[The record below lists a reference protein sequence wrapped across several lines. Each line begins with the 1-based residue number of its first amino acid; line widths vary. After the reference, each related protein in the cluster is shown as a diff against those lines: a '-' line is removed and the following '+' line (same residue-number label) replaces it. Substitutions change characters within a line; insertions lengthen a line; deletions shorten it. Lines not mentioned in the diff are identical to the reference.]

1 MRILITVALTALAL
15 FAGCGQDDVQAVR
28 EAAVAADGDEKLTNG
43 ALRADLV
50 FCRRIGA
57 KSGKRLEVGDRFA
70 ASDDERDRN
79 IHAFVD
85 LRNLPPG
92 VHQIHVVWLKPGG
105 EELFRKYAE
114 VSVAPADSAR
124 WRTQLVWK
132 DGNNLRFA
140 EAEEAVVGPAPDVTV
155 ASRFNVAPDRKR
167 EPGTYA
173 VKVYWNRE
181 LLLERP
187 FEYVIGD

>member
-1 MRILITVALTALAL
+1 VALTALAL
-15 FAGCGQDDVQAVR
+15 FGLRAEDVQAVR
-28 EAAVAADGDEKLTNG
+28 EAVAADGDQLVDG
-43 ALRADLV
+43 ASGPT
-50 FCRRIGA
+50 FCRRIGT
-57 KSGKRLEVGDRFA
+57 KTGKRLEVGDRFE

-124 WRTQLVWK
+124 WRTQIVWK

-140 EAEEAVVGPAPDVTV
+140 EPEEAVVGPAPDLTV
-155 ASRFNVAPDRKR
+155 SSRLNVAPDRKR

-181 LLLERP
+181 LLLERS
-187 FEYVIGD
+187 FAYVAAD

>member
-1 MRILITVALTALAL
+1 MRLLIAAALAALAL
-15 FAGCGQDDVQAVR
+15 LAGCSQDEVHAVR
-28 EAAVAADGDEKLTNG
+28 AAAAAADTRAALTDG
-43 ALRADLV
+43 AFQGELV

-57 KSGKRLEVGDRFA
+57 KSGKRLEVGDSFE

-114 VSVAPADSAR
+114 VAVAPADSGR

-140 EAEEAVVGPAPDVTV
+140 EPEEAVVGPAPDVTV
-155 ASRFNVAPDRKR
+155 ASRLNVAPDRKR
-167 EPGTYA
+167 EPGDYA

-181 LLLERP
+181 LLLEKSFRY
-187 FEYVIGD
+187 EAGI

>member
-1 MRILITVALTALAL
+1 MKILITLALTALAL

-28 EAAVAADGDEKLTNG
+28 EAAAVQDGDAKTADD
-43 ALRADLV
+43 ALQAELV

-57 KSGKRLEVGDRFA
+57 KSGKRLEVGDSFK

-79 IHAFVD
+79 IHAFAD

-132 DGNNLRFA
+132 DGNNLHFS
-140 EAEEAVVGPAPDVTV
+140 EPEEAVVGPAPELTV
-155 ASRFNVAPDRKR
+155 ASRLNVAPDRKR

-181 LLLERP
+181 LMLERN
-187 FEYVIGD
+187 FHYVSGE

>member
-1 MRILITVALTALAL
+1 MRLLIAAALAALAL
-15 FAGCGQDDVQAVR
+15 LAGCSQDEVRAVR
-28 EAAVAADGDEKLTNG
+28 AAAAAADVG
-43 ALRADLV
+43 AAPADGAFQGELV
-50 FCRRIGA
+50 FCRRIGT
-57 KSGKRLEVGDRFA
+57 KSGKRLDVGDRFA
-70 ASDDERDRN
+70 ASDEERDRN
-79 IHAFVD
+79 IHAFAD

-92 VHQIHVVWLKPGG
+92 VHQVHVVWLKPGG

-114 VSVAPADSAR
+114 VSVAPADSGR

-140 EAEEAVVGPAPDVTV
+140 EPEEAVVGPAPEVTV
-155 ASRFNVAPDRKR
+155 ASRLNVAPDRKR

-181 LLLERP
+181 LLLERS
-187 FEYVIGD
+187 FAYVAAD

>member
-28 EAAVAADGDEKLTNG
+28 TAAVAADGDEKLADG
-43 ALRADLV
+43 ALRAELV
-50 FCRRIGA
+50 FCRRIGS
-57 KSGKRLEVGDRFA
+57 KSGKRLEVGDRFQ

-79 IHAFVD
+79 INAFVD
-85 LRNLPPG
+85 LHGIPPG
-92 VHQIHVVWLKPGG
+92 RHQIHVVWLKPGG

-114 VSVAPADSAR
+114 VSVTPADSAR
-124 WRTQLVWK
+124 WRTQIVWK

-155 ASRFNVAPDRKR
+155 ASRLNVAPDRKR
-167 EPGTYA
+167 EPGAYA

-181 LLLERP
+181 LLLERA
-187 FEYVIGD
+187 FTYEQGD

>member
-1 MRILITVALTALAL
+1 MKILITLALTALAL

-28 EAAVAADGDEKLTNG
+28 EAAVAEDGDAQLSDD
-43 ALRADLV
+43 ALQAELV
-50 FCRRIGA
+50 FCRRVGA
-57 KSGKRLEVGDRFA
+57 KTGKRLEVGDRFE
-70 ASDDERDRN
+70 ASEDERDRN

-85 LRNLPPG
+85 LRHLPPG

-105 EELFRKYAE
+105 GELFRKYAE

-140 EAEEAVVGPAPDVTV
+140 APEEAVVGPAADLTV
-155 ASRFNVAPDRKR
+155 ASRLNVAPDRKR

-181 LLLERP
+181 LLLQRTSQYASGE
-187 FEYVIGD
+187 

>member
-1 MRILITVALTALAL
+1 MKILITLALTALAL
-15 FAGCGQDDVQAVR
+15 LAGCSQQDVQAVR
-28 EAAVAADGDEKLTNG
+28 EAAVTEDGDAKLSDD
-43 ALRADLV
+43 ALRAELV

-57 KSGKRLEVGDRFA
+57 KSGKRLEVGDRFE

-124 WRTQLVWK
+124 WRTQIVWK

-140 EAEEAVVGPAPDVTV
+140 EPEEAVVGPAPDLTV
-155 ASRFNVAPDRKR
+155 SSRLNVAPDRKR

-181 LLLERP
+181 LLLERS
-187 FEYVIGD
+187 FAYVAAD